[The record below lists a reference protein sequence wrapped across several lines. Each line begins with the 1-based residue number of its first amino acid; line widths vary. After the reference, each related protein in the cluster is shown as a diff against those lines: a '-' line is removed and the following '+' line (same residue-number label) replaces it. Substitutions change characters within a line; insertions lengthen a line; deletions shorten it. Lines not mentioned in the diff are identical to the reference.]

1 MVDIVESHCGHIGCS
16 EVAAALGVSPWKTA
30 IELWLEKTGRTES
43 AELTGMLRID
53 LGNKLEQVV
62 ADLYMERFGVK
73 VIRDNRE
80 YLHPELP
87 LVGHID
93 RRVLG
98 RRAGLEIKTSLGR
111 FVSGDDW
118 GEEGT
123 DQIPIHYLVQVMGYL
138 MLTRYESWD
147 VAVLLAG
154 PEFRVYTV
162 RPDHEAFDAI
172 QTGVKIFWRHIET
185 DMPPAVT
192 TLTDAARR
200 WPLSTENRVVALPDH
215 SHTVRELRQL
225 KTTMAAME
233 KEADNLELSLKTFM
247 ENSDL
252 LVDTDGKKLC
262 SWKTEHRKTIDT
274 ARLKTERPDVAA
286 QYTRETKSRTFRL
299 AKETR
304 NDDPNC

>member
-1 MVDIVESHCGHIGCS
+1 MVDIAASHRGRIGCS

-30 IELWLEKTGRTES
+30 LELWLEKTGRAES
-43 AELTGMLRID
+43 ADLTGMLRID
-53 LGNKLEQVV
+53 LGNRLEQVV

-73 VIRDNRE
+73 VVRDNRE
-80 YLHPELP
+80 YLHHELP

-93 RRVLG
+93 RRVIG

-123 DQIPIHYLVQVMGYL
+123 DQIPLHYLVQVIGYL
-138 MLTRYESWD
+138 LLTGYESWD

-162 RPDHEAFDAI
+162 KPDPEAFDGVRAGI
-172 QTGVKIFWRHIET
+172 QRFWSHVET
-185 DMPPAVT
+185 DMPPPVINLA
-192 TLTDAARR
+192 DAARR
-200 WPLSTENRVVALPDH
+200 WPLSTENRAVAL
-215 SHTVRELRQL
+215 VEQVYAARELRDL
-225 KTTMAAME
+225 RASIRDL
-233 KEADNLELSLKTFM
+233 EALADQRELAIKKYM

-262 SWKTEHRKTIDT
+262 SWKTEHRKTLDT
-274 ARLKTERPDVAA
+274 ARLKSERPDVAA
-286 QYTRETKSRTFRL
+286 QYTRETQSRTFRL
-299 AKETR
+299 AKETTK
-304 NDDPNC
+304 